1 MPDGRSFF
9 TIDASGGS
17 FWIDSRRLFSTSGVS
32 EKGGGLC

>member
-1 MPDGRSFF
+1 MPDGRFFF

-17 FWIDSRRLFSTSGVS
+17 FGIDSRRLFSISGSS